1 MKKKAQEPTATE
13 YQVLPVQLTQ
23 DEIRQYG
30 KELAQ
35 RVVKVIQTEEELS
48 AHSAEVKAQ
57 IKTGVADVRRLA
69 RIIASGTEQRN
80 VECTIKKLLGE
91 NAYRVTRNDT
101 EEVVFE
107 RGLTEEE
114 QVALRQQSLPG
125 VEAVT
130 H

>member
-13 YQVLPVQLTQ
+13 YQVLPVALTS

-30 KELAQ
+30 KDLAQ

-69 RIIASGTEQRN
+69 RTIASGTEQRS
-80 VECTIKKLLGE
+80 VECTIKKLLDE
-91 NAYRVTRNDT
+91 KVYRVTRNDT

-114 QVALRQQSLPG
+114 QVALRQQTLPG
-125 VEAVT
+125 VETVT